1 MIIQF
6 EYGLHGDD
14 GTEVLKDQITRTSS
28 PAFMPDE
35 ELLEKIGR
43 PFYEV
48 RLMCTL
54 DTETGA
60 VSILS
65 AERVP

>member
-1 MIIQF
+1 MIVRF

-14 GTEVLKDQITRTSS
+14 GAEQLKEEITSS
-28 PAFMPDE
+28 SSPRFMPDDD
-35 ELLEKIGR
+35 LLEKIGR

-48 RLMCTL
+48 ILFCAL

-60 VSILS
+60 VTVEGATI
-65 AERVP
+65 R